1 MTVYEEIL
9 TGEYSMSRR
18 VAATIR
24 KLRKQKKS
32 LRAMAI
38 KAGISTSQVYKAQR
52 HYKGM
57 TIEFA
62 EKFLDILGYELTVR
76 RKEIKKPDES
86 ET

>member
-1 MTVYEEIL
+1 MTVYEQIL
-9 TGEYSMSRR
+9 TGEHSMSRR

-24 KLRKQKKS
+24 ELKKHHKS
-32 LRAMAI
+32 LKALSI
-38 KAGISTSQVYKAQR
+38 KAGISTSQVYKAR
-52 HYKGM
+52 HHYKGM

-62 EKFLDILGYELTVR
+62 EKFLDVLGYELTVR

>member
-38 KAGISTSQVYKAQR
+38 KAGISTSQVYKAQH
-52 HYKGM
+52 HYKSRLCRRPGSR
-57 TIEFA
+57 
-62 EKFLDILGYELTVR
+62 KILRHSRLRTDSKTKG
-76 RKEIKKPDES
+76 DE
-86 ET
+86 ETR